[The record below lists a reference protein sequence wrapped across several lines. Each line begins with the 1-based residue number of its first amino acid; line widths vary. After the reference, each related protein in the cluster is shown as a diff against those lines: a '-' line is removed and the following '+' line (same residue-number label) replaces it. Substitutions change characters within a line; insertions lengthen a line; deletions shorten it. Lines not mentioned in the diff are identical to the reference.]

1 MHPLLSALHVVE
13 APGFL
18 NNYIRMMIKGN
29 TSHKKKC
36 FISGIARIGRRILL
50 WELVPNDDIELL
62 LVIEMTM
69 MMKMHLVCTFPFS
82 WIASTA
88 ITLTK
93 QNHSIIKAFYF
104 N

>member
-36 FISGIARIGRRILL
+36 FLTDIVRIWGGKHFL
-50 WELVPNDDIELL
+50 WEAVPNDIDDNDGD
-62 LVIEMTM
+62 
-69 MMKMHLVCTFPFS
+69 
-82 WIASTA
+82 AGD
-88 ITLTK
+88 
-93 QNHSIIKAFYF
+93 
-104 N
+104 